1 MQKVKIMVNESRVP
15 FKTFKKALFLMI
27 FCSSMLFTFS
37 GPAPAGGLY
46 LNEFGTPSMAT
57 AGAGAQA
64 LANDAS
70 TSFHNPAGMTRL
82 EDNQLMLTGGLLY
95 ADTQFDPDPGTPIS
109 GGDGGDAGGL
119 GPVLGVFYTYS
130 LSDDWKL
137 GLNMISISAAV
148 LDYDDDWTGRYLVQ
162 DVSIF
167 TISFMPT
174 VAYRANDWLSLG
186 GGLLFMYG
194 TLEQTIAGPPP
205 NGTGEV
211 EIDGDDTD
219 VGFNLSVMAE
229 LSDRTRLGLIYA
241 SELEPTFS
249 GDVTLTPPGFSAG
262 IDAGIVFPQ
271 IVKLSVYH
279 ELNDRWA
286 LLGTIGWEDWSAFEN
301 ITMSTRLGSQ
311 VIPRNWDDTWYF
323 GVGVHYRLSDEWLLQ
338 GGIAYDTSPV
348 DAEDR
353 TPDMPIDEQ
362 IRIAVGAQYDWS
374 ERVNVGGAFV
384 YADYG
389 DAEIKN
395 PLLLGE
401 YENNNIYFIAFNVN
415 WKF

>member
-1 MQKVKIMVNESRVP
+1 MICEGMIPVKSLKNSYFVM
-15 FKTFKKALFLMI
+15 LL
-27 FCSSMLFTFS
+27 CSSMLLTFS
-37 GPAPAGGLY
+37 GPALAGGLY

-57 AGAGAQA
+57 AGAGANA

-82 EDNQLMLTGGLLY
+82 EGNQLMLTGGLLY
-95 ADTQFDPDPGTPIS
+95 ADTKFDPDPGTPIS
-109 GGDGGDAGGL
+109 GGDGGDAGGPGPIL
-119 GPVLGVFYTYS
+119 GAFYTHS

-137 GLNMISISAAV
+137 GFSVISISAAL

-162 DVSIF
+162 EVSIF
-167 TISFMPT
+167 TISFAPT
-174 VAYRANDWLSLG
+174 VAYRVNAWLSLG
-186 GGLLFMYG
+186 GGLMFMYG
-194 TLEQTIAGPPP
+194 ALEQTIAGPPP
-205 NGTGEV
+205 NGTGQV
-211 EIDGDDTD
+211 EIDGDDTE
-219 VGFNLSVMAE
+219 VGFNLSAMAE

-249 GDVTLTPPGFSAG
+249 GDVTLTPPGLSAG
-262 IDAGIVFPQ
+262 IDASIVFPQ
-271 IVKLSVYH
+271 LVKLSVYH

-286 LLGTIGWEDWSAFEN
+286 FLGTIGWEDWSAFEN

-323 GVGVHYRLSDEWLLQ
+323 GAGVHYKLNDEWLLQ

-348 DAEDR
+348 DSKDR

-362 IRIAVGAQYDWS
+362 TRFAVGAQYEWS

-395 PLLLGE
+395 PLLVGE
-401 YENNNIYFIAFNVN
+401 YEKNDIYFLAFNVN